1 MLLFY
6 SLVEI
11 KTLVSEK
18 RLAAWHYLLC
28 KPWSETPGNG
38 VNQSNLLTW
47 STCVEWRRRQAALF
61 DNGCGF
67 LENSHTT
74 FFSSLEYFIVFFSY
88 KYRSGSLNILQDKK
102 ISRGGIVKID
112 CRLYFQGV
120 AFTLI
125 RFVSHSLAVSSSCH
139 SSSCTNTK
147 DGPSTNLKCIFSFKK
162 TFVRRIYVYKWILF
176 LWSINLIH

>member
-1 MLLFY
+1 MPPDIIFFVNLDRKRRETVSTNLICSLEAHALSEGGAKPRSLTMAAVSSKTPTQRSSVVWNILLF
-6 SLVEI
+6 S
-11 KTLVSEK
+11 
-18 RLAAWHYLLC
+18 
-28 KPWSETPGNG
+28 
-38 VNQSNLLTW
+38 
-47 STCVEWRRRQAALF
+47 
-61 DNGCGF
+61 
-67 LENSHTT
+67 
-74 FFSSLEYFIVFFSY
+74 FFY

-125 RFVSHSLAVSSSCH
+125 RFVSHSLAVCSSCH

>member
-28 KPWSETPGNG
+28 EPWSETPGNG

-125 RFVSHSLAVSSSCH
+125 RFVSHSLAVCSSCH